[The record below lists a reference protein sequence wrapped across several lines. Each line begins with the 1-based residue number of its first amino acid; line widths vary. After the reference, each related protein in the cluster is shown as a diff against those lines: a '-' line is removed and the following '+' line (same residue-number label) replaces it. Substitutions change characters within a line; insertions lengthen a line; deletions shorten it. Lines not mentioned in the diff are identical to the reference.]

1 MAAVYD
7 RAGPLGRSREQREA
21 TLHLVTDASLAPART
36 PFDLTGS
43 RALVT
48 ASSRG
53 LGREIALEL
62 AGQGADVVLGVR
74 DPEGS
79 ADLVAELEGFGVTAR
94 AIRMDV
100 LDLAGCRAAIDAVA
114 AELGP
119 IDILVNNAGGGI
131 NAPAIDVTEED
142 FERVWQL
149 NTRST
154 FFLSQHVAK
163 SMRDNGGGAIVNVAS
178 QAGLVA
184 LPLESSYCTAKA
196 AVVHLTRC
204 LAVEWGRYGIRVNA
218 VAPTF
223 IETDGTADALSDD
236 GFRADTI
243 ERIAALHRIGVPREV
258 SGAVAFLASPAAS
271 LVTGQTLAIDGG
283 WTAR

>member
-1 MAAVYD
+1 M
-7 RAGPLGRSREQREA
+7 RRSRY
-21 TLHLVTDASLAPART
+21 TPSVNTPSPAPART
-36 PFDLTGS
+36 PFALTGS

-48 ASSRG
+48 AASRG

-79 ADLVAELEGFGVTAR
+79 AGLVEELSSFGVTAR

-100 LDLAGCRAAIDAVA
+100 LDLAGCRAAIDAVGS
-114 AELGP
+114 ELGP
-119 IDILVNNAGGGI
+119 IDILVNNAGGGVD
-131 NAPAIDVTEED
+131 APALEVTEDD
-142 FERVWQL
+142 FDHVWRL

-154 FFLSQHVAK
+154 FFLSQYVAK
-163 SMRDNGGGAIVNVAS
+163 SMLANGGGAIVNVAS
-178 QAGLVA
+178 QAGLIA
-184 LPLESSYCTAKA
+184 LPGEASYCAAKA

-204 LAVEWGRYGIRVNA
+204 LAVEWGQYGIRVNA

-223 IETDGTADALSDD
+223 IETDGTAKALSDD
-236 GFRADTI
+236 AFRADTL
-243 ERIAALHRIGVPREV
+243 ERIAALHRIGVPAEV

-271 LVTGQTLAIDGG
+271 LITGQTLAIDGG